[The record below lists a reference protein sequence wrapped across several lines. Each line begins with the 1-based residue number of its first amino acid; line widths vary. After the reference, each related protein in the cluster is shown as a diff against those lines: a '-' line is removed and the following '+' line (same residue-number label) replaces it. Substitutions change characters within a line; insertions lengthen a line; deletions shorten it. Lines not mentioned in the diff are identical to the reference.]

1 MKTGFRPGGRAGL
14 QNGHMRPAG
23 WAHRAKISSAAR
35 SAAGGA
41 PMGRPK
47 VCHMRF
53 VSPDMLPAHVPRHH
67 WRPPGGSVPRHAV
80 AGSGWGILGIF
91 HSGHWSH
98 CWRLNLQR
106 NFEHELRCQRR
117 CNFFWKLLRYNS
129 KFCAARLRHAP
140 AGAAD
145 WSCKLH
151 IEQQLECHG
160 IHSTLEQLECG
171 FWRTIS
177 E

>member
-1 MKTGFRPGGRAGL
+1 MKPERKIPGFDPRRRVATAGLPAVPRHALGRRWRPEGATSRRRPRGWPYTVSSSGSPCQGLPMKTGFRPGGRAGL

-91 HSGHWSH
+91 HSGLEAKLPPP
-98 CWRLNLQR
+98 WRHTHL
-106 NFEHELRCQRR
+106 
-117 CNFFWKLLRYNS
+117 
-129 KFCAARLRHAP
+129 
-140 AGAAD
+140 
-145 WSCKLH
+145 
-151 IEQQLECHG
+151 
-160 IHSTLEQLECG
+160 
-171 FWRTIS
+171 
-177 E
+177 